1 MLGSTFYRGIS
12 NREQNL
18 PKNCIL
24 ESILSSISWLFFL
37 SFFKFDDIISGRSRF
52 GISGW
57 NSSFPFLC
65 NPDDWCFANQW
76 RQVQPVRIYHV
87 FRDIYSS
94 RNKMQRLFLHYNVAM
109 DTVCTSLVETRAWTS
124 FFVFWFRI
132 LIVFWLIWLK
142 QVFKQIKV
150 KTYYVETLY
159 VI

>member
-57 NSSFPFLC
+57 TSSFAFCVIQMIDALQILFYSQVPFSSCGSLLQC
-65 NPDDWCFANQW
+65 
-76 RQVQPVRIYHV
+76 RQVQPVRIYYV

-94 RNKMQRLFLHYNVAM
+94 RNKMQDLFLHYNVAI
-109 DTVCTSLVETRAWTS
+109 DTVCTSLVEMPEEMDQ
-124 FFVFWFRI
+124 FLCI
-132 LIVFWLIWLK
+132 LI
-142 QVFKQIKV
+142 
-150 KTYYVETLY
+150 
-159 VI
+159 